1 MNSHALL
8 LSNKKLRKNDLMP
21 WIEKIADK
29 LPGWKAVLLNRAGR
43 ITMVRF
49 VLSAIPI
56 YLLIAIN
63 IPKWFIKAIDKIR
76 KGFLWK
82 GREHA
87 NGGCYLVAW
96 EKVMRPLDLGGLG
109 IINLEVMAW
118 ALQAGWQWHKKT
130 QVDRPWI
137 DLELPSHPNSLAL
150 FAIAVSTDL
159 GNGKNTLFWSDKW
172 LHGSSLENLAPVVF
186 ASVPSRIRKRQ
197 TVAEALDNNKWVS
210 AIHGG
215 LSWIGIREFLQLWD
229 CVQGIELNE
238 LEDRHILNL
247 EPGGCYSSKSAY

>member
-56 YLLIAIN
+56 YLLIAIKV
-63 IPKWFIKAIDKIR
+63 PKWFIKEIDKIR

-87 NGGCYLVAW
+87 NGGCCLVAW

-130 QVDRPWI
+130 KVDRPWT

-150 FAIAVSTDL
+150 FAIAVSTEL
-159 GNGKNTLFWSDKW
+159 GNGKNTLF
-172 LHGSSLENLAPVVF
+172 
-186 ASVPSRIRKRQ
+186 
-197 TVAEALDNNKWVS
+197 
-210 AIHGG
+210 
-215 LSWIGIREFLQLWD
+215 
-229 CVQGIELNE
+229 
-238 LEDRHILNL
+238 
-247 EPGGCYSSKSAY
+247 